1 MFSAL
6 HPAKPQPASGHL
18 HSARQR
24 PAFSIASVP
33 NLLVALA
40 TALILSCAAAQNN
53 DVSLVLPH
61 GTLLNTLT
69 DTQANAVLA
78 TYGYVRPPYAGTV
91 YEIRATEPTQLVR
104 TYLYDSTD
112 PFNPSGRWTMRALNL
127 RGLTPDQIKDFYALP
142 TAVNRA
148 TIVQVPTGTRVY
160 AGYAGPLSG
169 WGAGGGPQIFL
180 FDRPPFSNYQPQAAL
195 TPDTF
200 YYAPRSG
207 GSNAG
212 QVASYLDRQ
221 LPTPFA
227 DLETVYLNLDVL
239 NLNAAAD
246 PRNALNQLTGEAH
259 TALGAVS
266 GYAAQGVGRT
276 LLERMRGP
284 GSTAPQRTVLASL
297 AAATISDARP
307 AAADPPRQD
316 TWAQLVGTWGRV
328 GDDGGAAGYG
338 YQTRGVLVGR
348 DLGGST
354 LDWGIA
360 AGYTQSRVGFNR
372 DADRGTVNSLQLA
385 AYGERSR
392 ARTRLRGVLGFS
404 YDDYDAER
412 HLPFLGRTA
421 TATYRGHN
429 VHGAVELG
437 WPGALAATTVEPFVT
452 AAGVYSRRNG
462 FSEQGA
468 GDASL
473 MADAATQRSLGL
485 GAGVRVSHNMETAR
499 GIRVTPRLA
508 LGITREVL
516 DRAPGSDVRLAGA
529 AGTFP
534 VTGAAPGRE
543 AVSLSASLG
552 VRVRKNVNAYIG
564 YQAQARHNL
573 TEQGLI
579 AGLVASW

>member
-1 MFSAL
+1 MRSAL
-6 HPAKPQPASGHL
+6 HPAQPRPAPEPFHG
-18 HSARQR
+18 ARQR
-24 PAFSIASVP
+24 PAFSFVSIP
-33 NLLVALA
+33 HLLVALA
-40 TALILSCAAAQNN
+40 TVLFLSCAAAQNN
-53 DVSLVLPH
+53 DVSLVLPR

-69 DTQANAVLA
+69 DAQANAVLA

-91 YEIRATEPTQLVR
+91 YEIRTTESTQLVR
-104 TYLYDSTD
+104 TYLYDATD

-142 TAVNRA
+142 TAVNRV

-160 AGYAGPLSG
+160 AGYAGPLSD
-169 WGAGGGPQIFL
+169 WGAGGGPQTFL
-180 FDRPPFSNYQPQAAL
+180 FDRPPFSNYQPQATL
-195 TPDTF
+195 TADTF

-212 QVASYLDRQ
+212 QVADYLDHQ

-227 DLETVYLNLDVL
+227 DLETVYLSLDVL

-246 PRNALNQLTGEAH
+246 PRSALNQLTGEAH

-276 LLERMRGP
+276 LLDRMRGP
-284 GSTAPQRTVLASL
+284 GSAVTSQRTVLSSL
-297 AAATISDARP
+297 AAAAASDARP
-307 AAADPPRQD
+307 APANQPRQD

-328 GDDGGAAGYG
+328 GDEGGAAGYG
-338 YQTRGVLVGR
+338 YQTRGVLAGR
-348 DLGGST
+348 DLGSGA

-360 AGYTQSRVGFNR
+360 AGYMQSRVGFNR

-392 ARTRLRGVLGFS
+392 AQARLRGVLGFS

-412 HLPFLGRTA
+412 HLSFLGRTA
-421 TATYRGHN
+421 TATYRGYN

-437 WPGALAATTVEPFVT
+437 WPGAFAAANVEPFV
-452 AAGVYSRRNG
+452 AATGVYSRRNG
-462 FSEQGA
+462 FSELGA

-473 MADAATQRSLGL
+473 VADAATQRSLAL
-485 GAGVRVSHNMETAR
+485 GAGVRVSHNMETAGVR
-499 GIRVTPRLA
+499 ITPRLA

-543 AVSLSASLG
+543 ALSLSASLD

-573 TEQGLI
+573 TEQGLV
-579 AGLVASW
+579 AGLAASW